1 MLRYLA
7 GPQKLVMRQVNRKFA
22 EVIDAHRD
30 RKEERKNQTNTASSI
45 EGNNVSDDSDQ
56 SDRADSSSFVK
67 VMADFKQAL
76 LNTKLN
82 KKTFAST
89 AGASVKHLK

>member
-7 GPQKLVMRQVNRKFA
+7 GPQKLLMRQVNRKFA

-30 RKEERKNQTNTASSI
+30 RKEERKNQANTAFGI
-45 EGNNVSDDSDQ
+45 DGNEASDDSDP
-56 SDRADSSSFVK
+56 SDTTASSSFVQ
-67 VMADFKQAL
+67 VMADLKQAL

-82 KKTFAST
+82 KKVS
-89 AGASVKHLK
+89 